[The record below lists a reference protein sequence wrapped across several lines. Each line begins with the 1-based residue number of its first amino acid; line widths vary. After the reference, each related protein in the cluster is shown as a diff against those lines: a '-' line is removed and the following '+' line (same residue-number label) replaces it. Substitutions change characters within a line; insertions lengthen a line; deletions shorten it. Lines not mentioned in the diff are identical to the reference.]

1 MKSAAAPRS
10 AWVTLA
16 LLSALMAIDFA
27 DRQILIAAFPY
38 LRRDWGLSEAQLGG
52 MVSVLNATVALAT
65 LPIAVLVDRWSRV
78 RAVAWMGTV
87 WSLATV
93 ASGLAQN
100 YVQLL
105 AARIVVG
112 AGEAG
117 YGPAGAALLAT
128 AYPPDR
134 RASVLGAFQAAAP
147 VGTVL
152 GMAVGSA
159 VAAEWGW
166 RWAFGLLA
174 LPGLILALF
183 VLRQPDYPS
192 VGPERAG
199 ARGAVEGLL
208 RARSALCAVAG
219 GTLLLIVYSALY
231 TWLPTHLEQSLGI
244 SPARAGGLAATA
256 LLAGAVGCAGGAVVA
271 DRLTRRD
278 ARARLTVPAAAA
290 AAAAVLLAGAFG
302 AVPPGAVQLALV
314 VVGTAAVS
322 SAVGPVMAVV
332 IDVVHPGLR
341 ATATSLA
348 VLVLN
353 LCGLAVGPVLTGLLS
368 DRFGLVP
375 ALTAVSALGVA
386 ASAALW
392 QGSRRYPRDRAAAA
406 LGGAV
411 TSPGSAASAPRT
423 RPRSARPAP

>member
-27 DRQILIAAFPY
+27 DRQILVAAFPY

-278 ARARLTVPAAAA
+278 ARARLTVP
-290 AAAAVLLAGAFG
+290 
-302 AVPPGAVQLALV
+302 PGVVQLALV
-314 VVGTAAVS
+314 VLGTAAAS

-348 VLVLN
+348 VIVLN
-353 LCGLAVGPVLTGLLS
+353 LGGLAVGPVLTGLLS

-375 ALTAVSALGVA
+375 ALAAVSALGVVA
-386 ASAALW
+386 AAALW

-406 LGGAV
+406 LAGAV
-411 TSPGSAASAPRT
+411 TSPGSSASAPRT

>member
-1 MKSAAAPRS
+1 MGTAAAPRS

-27 DRQILIAAFPY
+27 DRQILVAAFPY
-38 LRRDWGLSEAQLGG
+38 LRSEWGLSEAQLGG
-52 MVSVLNATVALAT
+52 MVSALNATVALAAI
-65 LPIAVLVDRWSRV
+65 PIAVLVDRWSRV
-78 RAVAWMGTV
+78 RAIAWMGLV
-87 WSLATV
+87 WSLATA

-100 YVQLL
+100 YAQLL

-152 GMAVGSA
+152 GLALGSA

-174 LPGLILALF
+174 LPGLLLALL
-183 VLRQPDYPS
+183 VLRRPDYPS
-192 VGPERAG
+192 VQPERAG
-199 ARGAVEGLL
+199 ARGAVEALL
-208 RARSALCAVAG
+208 RARSALYALAG
-219 GTLLLIVYSALY
+219 GTLLLIVFSTLY
-231 TWLPTHLEQSLGI
+231 TWLPTYLERSLGI
-244 SPARAGGLAATA
+244 SPARAGALAAAA
-256 LLAGAVGCAGGAVVA
+256 LLASVIGCAGGAVVA
-271 DRLTRRD
+271 DRLALRRI
-278 ARARLTVPAAAA
+278 RARLTVPAAAA
-290 AAAAVLLAGAFG
+290 ATAAVLLSGAFS

-314 VVGTAAVS
+314 VVGAAAVS

-375 ALTAVSALGVA
+375 ALTAVSALGFA

-392 QGSRRYPRDRAAAA
+392 QGARRYPRDRAAAA
-406 LGGAV
+406 LGGSL

-423 RPRSARPAP
+423 QPRSARPAP